1 MSGAA
6 EGPVQAEL
14 PASWGR
20 LERAAREAAT
30 GLAAWRRRALET
42 EEEASRLRRAL
53 EELASHGADRPAGA
67 PAGEVA
73 EELRRL
79 RAENLALRTRMAQAR
94 RRVASLL
101 KRMAALESRE

>member
-1 MSGAA
+1 MSVAA
-6 EGPVQAEL
+6 NPTPQPEL
-14 PASWGR
+14 PASWDR
-20 LERAAREAAT
+20 LERAAREAAA
-30 GLAAWRRRALET
+30 GVGAWRRRALEA
-42 EEEASRLRRAL
+42 EEEAARLRRAL
-53 EELASHGADRPAGA
+53 EELASHGQDRSAIA

-101 KRMAALESRE
+101 KRMAALETRE